1 MAQLAAELRRRFARL
16 VDVVKDPITEVHE
29 PVKLIHTFRS
39 EEDLAPWEL
48 VLDRPYG
55 GASDATL
62 SMGQDGF
69 GVFEGT
75 ISDDLGSSQ
84 VLKKSGFCGIRY
96 TGRPQDTNLAYYDAF
111 MLRVRADERLYLFNV
126 GTTATWVD
134 GLYQSAFQRPA
145 DAPTGEW
152 GQLTLPFS
160 KFNQT
165 HEGFMLEQ
173 QHTMDTRH
181 VDSLGLFATGEP
193 GDFRIELDGIIA
205 CRTAEMWKALKAG
218 GQQQQQ
224 QQQQQQEEVPRAN
237 GAGALH

>member
-1 MAQLAAELRRRFARL
+1 MARLAAELRRRFARV
-16 VDVVKDPITEVHE
+16 VDVVKDPLTEVHE

-48 VLDRPYG
+48 VLDRTYG
-55 GASDATL
+55 GASEASL
-62 SMGQDGF
+62 SMGPNGF

-75 ISDDLGSSQ
+75 INDDIGGSQ
-84 VLKKSGFCGIRY
+84 VLKRGGFCGIRY
-96 TGRPQDTNLAYYDAF
+96 AGRTKDTNLGYYDAF
-111 MLRVRADERLYLFNV
+111 MLRVRADDRLYLFNV
-126 GTTATWVD
+126 GSAGAWTD

-145 DAPTGEW
+145 EAEDGEW

-160 KFNQT
+160 RFNQT

-181 VDSLGLFATGEP
+181 VDSLGLFAAGEP

-205 CRTAEMWKALKAG
+205 CRRSEMWKYLKAG
-218 GQQQQQ
+218 EQQS
-224 QQQQQQEEVPRAN
+224 P
-237 GAGALH
+237 GAQGTDALH